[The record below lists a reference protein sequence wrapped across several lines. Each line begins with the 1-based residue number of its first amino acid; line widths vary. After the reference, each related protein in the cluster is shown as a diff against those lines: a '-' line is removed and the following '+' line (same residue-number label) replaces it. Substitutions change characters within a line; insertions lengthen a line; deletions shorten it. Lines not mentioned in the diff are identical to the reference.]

1 MARFSKKTIAIGAVS
16 AALAVSAS
24 GAAYAYWTTTGSGT
38 ATSTTGTNTALSV
51 AQNGVISG
59 MTPGGTAQEV
69 NYTITNSA
77 ATPQYATT
85 VTIGKVSVN
94 YINAA
99 GTGSGTTA
107 ANHPAGAVAETCT
120 VGDFTVVQ
128 PDALG
133 VDLAPGTTAFTRL
146 TAKKSGTIAMVNS
159 GSNQDDCKN
168 TTVNLSFT
176 VV

>member
-1 MARFSKKTIAIGAVS
+1 MVRFSKKTIAIGAVS

-24 GAAYAYWTTTGSGT
+24 GAAYAYWTTTGSGS
-38 ATSTTGTNTALSV
+38 ATSTTGTSTALSV
-51 AQNGVISG
+51 AQNGTISG
-59 MTPGGTAQEV
+59 MTPGGVAQDV
-69 NYTITNSA
+69 NYTITNST

-85 VTIGKVSVN
+85 VTINKVSVN

-99 GTGSGTTA
+99 GTGSGATA
-107 ANHPAGAVAETCT
+107 ANHAAGAVAETCT
-120 VGDFTVVQ
+120 VADFTVVQ

-133 VDLAPGTTAFTRL
+133 VDLPSGATAFTRV
-146 TAKKSGTIAMVNS
+146 TAKKSGTISMVNS